1 MRTAKIGPDLRLQ
14 ISAPYTLYPTKGSQ
28 QAPVLSYDLHD
39 RHLRTF
45 SLDRFHCHAT
55 KNKLE
60 TVQWKKP
67 RK

>member
-39 RHLRTF
+39 RHLRMALSHF
-45 SLDRFHCHAT
+45 CYLPSL
-55 KNKLE
+55 
-60 TVQWKKP
+60 
-67 RK
+67 